1 MCEVWVFCACVI
13 YTKNYKSHSPLP
25 FLPTPIRTASS
36 TLRFTG
42 TSSIASYESL
52 LRSLT
57 YTNSAPEPTPGN
69 RSITITI
76 SDGIHSDV
84 TAVIVIVV
92 LANDNPLTIQ
102 VC

>member
-1 MCEVWVFCACVI
+1 MCVCVI
-13 YTKNYKSHSPLP
+13 YAKNYKSLSPLP
-25 FLPTPIRTASS
+25 SLTPIRTASS

-92 LANDNPLTIQ
+92 LVNDNPLTIQ